1 MLKLI
6 GLSGRKRSGKDSIG
20 QYLEREHG
28 YTIDYFA
35 KPLKEAVRNIFH
47 WSKAHTDGPMD
58 KSEPDL
64 KEAVD
69 EFWGKSPRLVMQL
82 FGTEVGRQIDVEVWV
97 KSLQL
102 RVQQGLDS
110 GAVKYAITD
119 VRFENEAEII
129 KKLGGEVWRV
139 ERPGL
144 PASGDLHPSE
154 TSLDSYQH
162 FDHVIVNDGTLDDLY
177 RKVSAALKDR
187 P

>member
-20 QYLEREHG
+20 SYLEHEHG

-47 WSKAHTDGPMD
+47 WSKAHTDGPM
-58 KSEPDL
+58 KGEPDL

-69 EFWGKSPRLVMQL
+69 PFWDLSPRIVMQR
-82 FGTEVGRQIDVEVWV
+82 FGTEVGRQIDAEVWV

-110 GAVKYAITD
+110 GHVKYVITD
-119 VRFENEAEII
+119 VRFENEAALI

-139 ERPGL
+139 ERPSL
-144 PASGDLHPSE
+144 PVSGDMHPSE
-154 TSLDSYQH
+154 TSLDRYN
-162 FDHVIVNDGTLDDLY
+162 FDRVIVNDGTLEDLY
-177 RKVSAALKDR
+177 LEVEAMLKSSR
-187 P
+187 AR